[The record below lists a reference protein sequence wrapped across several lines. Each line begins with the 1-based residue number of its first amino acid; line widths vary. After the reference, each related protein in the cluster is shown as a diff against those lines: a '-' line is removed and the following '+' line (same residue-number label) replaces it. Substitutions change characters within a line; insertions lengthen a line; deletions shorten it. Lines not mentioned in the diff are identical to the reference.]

1 MQELLER
8 IQTVRWDCG
17 EDLLIL
23 THHYQRREIVAIGD
37 RIGDSFVLA
46 REAAASSARRIVFCG
61 VHFMAESARILAAP
75 GQQVFIP
82 DPHAGCPMAD
92 MADADDARRAL
103 VAIGKAVA
111 PRKVVPVTYV
121 NSNADVKAVVGAA
134 GGIVCT
140 SANADRAMRWARREG
155 DVIFFLPDE
164 FLGTNTARRLGYEKL
179 VRYNPHL
186 AGGGLSEADFKDV
199 EVVLWQGYCHVHTYF
214 TTAMVERVRREH
226 PAVRVYVHPECTPD
240 VVAAADGAGSTGY
253 LVNKVSQAAPGSAV
267 AVGTEINLV
276 KRLADEYPQ
285 VRVIPLDFSLCPNMY
300 RTTLTKVATLLE
312 TWDPAREII
321 VSKEIA
327 ASARVALE
335 RMLAL

>member
-1 MQELLER
+1 VQDLLER
-8 IQTVRWDCG
+8 IQTVRRNCG
-17 EDLLIL
+17 EELLIL

-46 REAAASSARRIVFCG
+46 REAAASSARKIVFCG
-61 VHFMAESARILAAP
+61 VHFMAESARILAKP
-75 GQQVFIP
+75 EQQVFIP
-82 DPHAGCPMAD
+82 DSHAGCPMAD

-103 VAIGKAVA
+103 AEISDAVA

-140 SANADRAMRWARREG
+140 SANADRAMRWARQKG

-164 FLGTNTARRLGYEKL
+164 FLGTNTARSLGYRNL
-179 VRYNPHL
+179 SRYNPHL
-186 AGGGLSEADFKDV
+186 PDGGLSDAHFKDV
-199 EVVLWQGYCHVHTYF
+199 DVVVWQGYCHVHTYF
-214 TTAMVERVRREH
+214 TAAMVERVRQEH
-226 PAVRVYVHPECTPD
+226 PQAQVYVHPECTPD
-240 VVAAADGAGSTGY
+240 LVAAADGTGSTGY
-253 LVNKVSQAAPGSAV
+253 LVTKVSQAAPGSTV
-267 AVGTEINLV
+267 VVGTEISLV
-276 KRLADEYPQ
+276 KRLAVEYPQ

-300 RTTLTKVATLLE
+300 RTTLSKVATLLE

-321 VSKEIA
+321 VPEEIA
-327 ASARVALE
+327 VNARVALE